1 MCGNRERRGHL
12 DPGCLGTSADPH
24 LPGRQ
29 SDLSQVEDIARSS
42 ASPLPSGQGGW
53 CCWTEFYLESLCSSA
68 TILMLPF
75 WPPAYS
81 LSTSWPSS
89 PRYFTGISSLF
100 ARYFPFTHFLSLSL
114 CLAATGI
121 TRVWG
126 FKVRFSF
133 LSSTPRTRMWS
144 WSVYC
149 LHPESQDQ
157 VPVLKE
163 RALKNQGGQKS
174 VYGRSVREASVY
186 ILSAA
191 DRRTGLVWPLFLLN
205 NWILES
211 LESQLG

>member
-1 MCGNRERRGHL
+1 MTSRKSRISLARQLHLSRLVEEGVAAGQSSTRNHSVHEAQFCCCPCG
-12 DPGCLGTSADPH
+12 
-24 LPGRQ
+24 
-29 SDLSQVEDIARSS
+29 
-42 ASPLPSGQGGW
+42 PLPTRHPHCGRHRHTIYHW
-53 CCWTEFYLESLCSSA
+53 DFLTFCS
-68 TILMLPF
+68 I
-75 WPPAYS
+75 
-81 LSTSWPSS
+81 
-89 PRYFTGISSLF
+89 
-100 ARYFPFTHFLSLSL
+100 FPFHPFLVSFFVPCSK
-114 CLAATGI
+114 GI

-163 RALKNQGGQKS
+163 RGMKNQGGQKS

-211 LESQLG
+211 LEPQ